1 MRPATPKYDYAQQAG
16 PSSPPQTPTTSY
28 EFWKNRPFDLHFHS
42 PLPTKEGN
50 NIIPNGE
57 GTGFSFKPSS
67 RQNDLS
73 PRSSASS
80 VQSSASGSPPRSLAS
95 SPVPE
100 PLPSSSPPPP
110 PLRHNIRTVMK
121 EANFTLE
128 EFGDSDYEGF
138 DSDDESVIRPHQ
150 YEDAESDRAP
160 SIKASPP
167 RNELPRKLYTGIRNM
182 NCETQEQEQDILS
195 PEIDREAWLKQMKAE
210 KRRKRRSSGSVQ
222 KRTFSQ
228 SIGSDTDEE
237 DVQPVF
243 EGANEAGSSARRL
256 RRKAEHERMSLIF
269 DDPPPRID
277 ELEEP
282 ESCEEVVEIK
292 GSEGEG
298 QGVDRNLPYYV
309 QDMDVDSDDEEW

>member
-1 MRPATPKYDYAQQAG
+1 MRPATPNFNFAQQEG

-28 EFWKNRPFDLHFHS
+28 AFGNNRRHGMHFHS
-42 PLPTKEGN
+42 TIPTKDG
-50 NIIPNGE
+50 NIIPNGK
-57 GTGFSFKPSS
+57 GPTFSFIPSS
-67 RQNDLS
+67 RSNDLS

-80 VQSSASGSPPRSLAS
+80 VQSSTSGSPPRSLAS
-95 SPVPE
+95 SP
-100 PLPSSSPPPP
+100 
-110 PLRHNIRTVMK
+110 TQ
-121 EANFTLE
+121 NFTLE
-128 EFGDSDYEGF
+128 EFGESDYEDF

-160 SIKASPP
+160 SIKASP
-167 RNELPRKLYTGIRNM
+167 RNDLPHKLYTGIRNM
-182 NCETQEQEQDILS
+182 NCETQDILG
-195 PEIDREAWLKQMKAE
+195 PELDRETWLKKVQAE

-256 RRKAEHERMSLIF
+256 RRKADNERISLIF

-282 ESCEEVVEIK
+282 ESCEEVVEVK
-292 GSEGEG
+292 GSEDEG
-298 QGVDRNLPYYV
+298 QGVDCNLPYYV
-309 QDMDVDSDDEEW
+309 QDMDVDSDDEDSE